1 MNEDLATTPPLPHS
15 SSQEEPS
22 TIDMLLQAS
31 LGTTTTSTNT
41 AVPTAITNINSS
53 SDTTVQSEPSF
64 LPTSSVPPPVHP
76 KHPAVP
82 ETDNATSVSDSVDGT
97 ATITRAN
104 VSKGSA
110 SAVDTTVTMGGPPMS
125 LQLTTVGK
133 EEDGHTHMLDCAP
146 APGWTVHVN
155 TSGRLYYCN
164 HVTRTAGW
172 LPPAEAWKP
181 GEDGLP
187 YGWERGLDDSGRPY
201 YINHVNKT
209 TTYETPMVRCLE
221 PMETPT
227 PRTVTLERSATL
239 GFGFVAGSEKPV
251 IVRFVT
257 EGGPSVEKLQ
267 PGDQILYVNGED
279 VKSAP
284 REHVISLVRACA
296 VQVNLVV
303 CQPVEQQG
311 ARKSTLLS
319 ASKRARLRNKP
330 SRVRFAESVC
340 VNGAPLF
347 PPSAFSLGD
356 LCVPPMANVLK
367 VFLENGQTKSFKY
380 DAWTSVQD
388 VVTALEAKLCLTA
401 TEHFS
406 LVVEHIKSLKRNKL
420 TLLDGTDTLARIAS
434 RPGAHKLRCLY
445 RVSFVPTSA
454 AALAQADLSAL
465 DYLYTQCCNDVIQER
480 FAPELQYDTA
490 LRLAALHVY
499 QHALANNMPSG
510 KLTVKTIE
518 REFGLERFVPASLLE
533 KMKRKEVRKLIAHF
547 LKLHASMAGPGK
559 QLTALQAKLHYLD
572 IVSQLPSYGAKCFSA
587 GPKADVLERV
597 ILVSPKFGISE
608 MSGSRTA
615 IPVPIATLDSMKLIE
630 VTSDDEL
637 NRTVTIRLQ
646 NDLLIK
652 VSLEERDA
660 NELVLVLKGY
670 YKLLTGQTLS
680 VEKEETEPIEDL
692 APPYLSQHKV
702 LPEKWSYINQ
712 QQVKTSC
719 FALPPLYHP
728 PTRKTNGLY
737 NTMGRPSLCSKPP
750 LGHLGFSLDSNMN
763 TSSANNK
770 NVMTLLRHQ
779 QTIGGGAAKYDLQRV
794 GESEGVVEA
803 RNEDVL
809 RRVQEV
815 REMVQRSQ
823 DYLSEHQ
830 RMDRLNSSSEWQES
844 SVDIESDNDSIL
856 PDDPL
861 LHKIRHSDSLTLLH
875 LAHHTTDAKNDQ
887 LDQDN
892 DNDSIN
898 SDRPPTIAGANGCNG
913 NSIGNGAAI
922 GKGFSNAAVEML
934 RYEMALSESD
944 NDSVSTPRGSP
955 KHANGK
961 TDTSTRGCRISFG
974 LHSPDTPHQSTT
986 QELRTYLY
994 QLRTSHNANPLSIP
1008 SNNNTQV
1015 QPTTITNGQT
1025 NSSPTIMHN
1034 TVLSN
1039 GATAGSGSSSSGSG
1053 SGGSDTSASVVSGGE
1068 DPLYC
1073 FDPELID
1080 LRLLPPP
1087 ATPDELDG
1095 SVVMGSVSSDG
1106 KCALVVPVVN
1116 VPPMSFADSVE
1127 KLNKLG
1133 VLHENLD
1140 LEEFLASVIV
1150 PSPNQKVTPAVELTP
1165 EEIMSFIIPPPPG
1178 GTTGPRLSIPN
1189 NIINNNANSDVDRK
1203 RRNSNESVGVTSNNI
1218 IEYATV
1224 DRKGAFSCCAKTRE
1238 KPSNKDPDLQ
1248 PFALK
1253 PPPRRSSDETPPE
1266 RPPKMSPQERQRS
1279 QSLTSNIPPNKS
1291 GLNLPP
1297 KHSSVELSPPKLP
1310 PRGEVQPHLLL
1321 LPPKKPPLPPVPPLD
1336 VLRSRKNSNTFNKPH
1351 NGGACAGGIGVNGN
1365 ELVMKTAGIGSP
1377 HLQRSRNMYSDLDT
1391 GFGRK
1396 GEEQE
1401 GTKEGIKHVAAAVST
1416 PTSPFL
1422 GRGAQLSTAPI
1433 PSSPDKPPISPS
1445 YALYTNT
1452 NTLHRHYSH
1461 DSPTPF
1467 KRTTTNTNTSS
1478 QQHTRSHSESTLPR
1492 NIRFR
1497 DMQPIHMSAHNSP
1510 VHQQHRII
1518 SNNGV
1523 NSANGSPAHRAGV
1536 GVGPNGVC
1544 LSNREHLLAK
1554 TDVAMSS
1561 LLVRLDQVATQC
1573 TAAQEHGGGRL
1584 MCEEKFQT
1592 AKEDIT
1598 TQSLQLVH
1606 SSKMLVIAMSEPT
1619 LPDLPENLAVCL
1631 TILRR
1636 LTELCQDLANHTTSP
1651 LQTRN
1656 LVIKVHDVTA
1666 AFRHLVAGNIDR
1678 SSPAAIEEHLAAEAE
1693 SLASVLTTLLRS
1705 LRVFSP

>member
-1 MNEDLATTPPLPHS
+1 
-15 SSQEEPS
+15 
-22 TIDMLLQAS
+22 
-31 LGTTTTSTNT
+31 
-41 AVPTAITNINSS
+41 
-53 SDTTVQSEPSF
+53 
-64 LPTSSVPPPVHP
+64 
-76 KHPAVP
+76 
-82 ETDNATSVSDSVDGT
+82 
-97 ATITRAN
+97 
-104 VSKGSA
+104 
-110 SAVDTTVTMGGPPMS
+110 
-125 LQLTTVGK
+125 
-133 EEDGHTHMLDCAP
+133 MLDCAP

-155 TSGRLYYCN
+155 SSGRLYYCN

-172 LPPAEAWKP
+172 LPPAEAWKA

-221 PMETPT
+221 PMETPS
-227 PRTVTLERSATL
+227 PRTVTLDRSANL

-284 REHVISLVRACA
+284 REHVIALVRACA

-380 DAWTSVQD
+380 DAWTTVQD

-401 TEHFS
+401 IEHFS

-420 TLLDGTDTLARIAS
+420 TLLDGMDTLARIAS

-454 AALAQADLSAL
+454 AALAQADLAAL

-499 QHALANNMPSG
+499 QHALVNNMPSG

-533 KMKRKEVRKLIAHF
+533 KIKRKEVRKLIAHF

-587 GPKADVLERV
+587 GPKADALERV

-608 MSGSRTA
+608 MSGLRTA
-615 IPVPIATLDSMKLIE
+615 IPVPIATLDSMQRIE
-630 VTSDDEL
+630 VTSDDEVS
-637 NRTVTIRLQ
+637 RTVAIRLK
-646 NDLLIK
+646 NEHLIK

-670 YKLLTGQTLS
+670 YKLISGQTLP
-680 VEKEETEPIEDL
+680 VDKEEAEPIEDL

-702 LPEKWSYINQ
+702 LPEKWSFINQ
-712 QQVKTSC
+712 QQVKSSC

-728 PTRKTNGLY
+728 PTRKITNGLY
-737 NTMGRPSLCSKPP
+737 NTMGRPSLTSSKPP

-763 TSSANNK
+763 TSCANNK
-770 NVMTLLRHQ
+770 NMMLKLMHQ
-779 QTIGGGAAKYDLQRV
+779 HGMVKYDMQRV

-815 REMVQRSQ
+815 REMVLLSEE
-823 DYLSEHQ
+823 YLSEHQ
-830 RMDRLNSSSEWQES
+830 RMERLNSSCEWQES
-844 SVDIESDNDSIL
+844 SVDIESDSDSIL

-861 LHKIRHSDSLTLLH
+861 LHKLRHSDSLTLIH
-875 LAHHTTDAKNDQ
+875 AHHPPPSTGQHATTD
-887 LDQDN
+887 QD

-898 SDRPPTIAGANGCNG
+898 SSGPPVVNTNGCN
-913 NSIGNGAAI
+913 

-934 RYEMALSESD
+934 RYELALSESD

-955 KHANGK
+955 RHANGK
-961 TDTSTRGCRISFG
+961 TESSTRSCRISFG
-974 LHSPDTPHQSTT
+974 LHSPDTPHHSTT
-986 QELRTYLY
+986 QELRTYLH
-994 QLRTSHNANPLSIP
+994 QLRNPVAVVPITQQHEPAITSAVV
-1008 SNNNTQV
+1008 SNNAL
-1015 QPTTITNGQT
+1015 TNGG
-1025 NSSPTIMHN
+1025 
-1034 TVLSN
+1034 TV
-1039 GATAGSGSSSSGSG
+1039 GASSSSSA
-1053 SGGSDTSASVVSGGE
+1053 SGGSDSSVRE

-1073 FDPELID
+1073 FDAELID

-1095 SVVMGSVSSDG
+1095 AVVGG
-1106 KCALVVPVVN
+1106 NGHLVVPVVN

-1127 KLNKLG
+1127 RLNKLG

-1178 GTTGPRLSIPN
+1178 GAAPRLSLPN
-1189 NIINNNANSDVDRK
+1189 NNNN
-1203 RRNSNESVGVTSNNI
+1203 RRNSTENNNV

-1224 DRKGAFSCCAKTRE
+1224 DRKGAFSCCTKTT
-1238 KPSNKDPDLQ
+1238 KPE
-1248 PFALK
+1248 

-1279 QSLTSNIPPNKS
+1279 QSLTSNIPVD
-1291 GLNLPP
+1291 LTLTTT
-1297 KHSSVELSPPKLP
+1297 PPKLP

-1336 VLRSRKNSNTFNKPH
+1336 ILRSRKNSNTFSSKQAQS
-1351 NGGACAGGIGVNGN
+1351 GVGACVGGSFAANGN
-1365 ELVMKTAGIGSP
+1365 DVVVMKTAGIGSP

-1391 GFGRK
+1391 GFVGRN
-1396 GEEQE
+1396 GE
-1401 GTKEGIKHVAAAVST
+1401 GEGIKHVSAAVST

-1422 GRGAQLSTAPI
+1422 GRGSQLTTVPI
-1433 PSSPDKPPISPS
+1433 PTTSPDKPPLSPS

-1452 NTLHRHYSH
+1452 LQRHYSH

-1467 KRTTTNTNTSS
+1467 KRTTNTNNAQS
-1478 QQHTRSHSESTLPR
+1478 HMRSHSESTLPR

-1497 DMQPIHMSAHNSP
+1497 DMQP
-1510 VHQQHRII
+1510 VLQQR
-1518 SNNGV
+1518 
-1523 NSANGSPAHRAGV
+1523 SANSSPAHARP
-1536 GVGPNGVC
+1536 PNGC
-1544 LSNREHLLAK
+1544 CTSNREHLLAK
-1554 TDVAMSS
+1554 TDVAMAS

-1573 TAAQEHGGGRL
+1573 TAAQEHGGGRM
-1584 MCEEKFQT
+1584 MCEEKFQS

-1606 SSKMLVIAMSEPT
+1606 SSKMLVIAMSEPS

-1631 TILRR
+1631 TILRK

-1656 LVIKVHDVTA
+1656 LVVKVHDVTA
-1666 AFRHLVAGNIDR
+1666 AFRHLVGGNIDR
-1678 SSPAAIEEHLAAEAE
+1678 STPAAIEEHLAAEAE
-1693 SLASVLTTLLRS
+1693 ALASVLTTLLRS